1 MKCCICGTVKNVEQ
15 YLDNIFKNM
24 EKIGS
29 LFNDYVIILSCG
41 NSIDN
46 TTEKIKEYKKTNK
59 RVEIFVIKEEV
70 NPFRTQRIAF
80 GRNICLR
87 LIRKKYSNYDFFI
100 MMDCDDVC
108 SPGINLPIL
117 KKYLNRKDWDSLS
130 FNKDPYYDTWALS
143 ISPYF
148 FSYRHWEQE
157 EQAWRNIFNKINKK
171 FKECKK
177 DELVK
182 CASAFNGFAIYRT
195 KKFINCN
202 YYGYPR
208 LDLIPEEMIQMNIE
222 SNGFKMFFSEE
233 IGNENTKWEDC
244 EHRSF
249 HMEAIK
255 KNNAKIMISPEILF
269 NTIKF

>member
-1 MKCCICGTVKNVEQ
+1 MKCCICGTVKNVEK

-143 ISPYF
+143 ITPYF
-148 FSYRHWEQE
+148 FSYRHFE
-157 EQAWRNIFNKINKK
+157 NIDAAHQNIRKKITELLNSLKK
-171 FKECKK
+171 G
-177 DELVK
+177 DLLM
-182 CASAFNGFAIYRT
+182 CASAFNGFSIYRT
-195 KKFINCN
+195 KKFLNCN

-208 LDLIPEEMIQMNIE
+208 TDLIPDKALQKNMDANNLKII
-222 SNGFKMFFSEE
+222 FSER
-233 IGNENTKWEDC
+233 INTEDSKWEDC
-244 EHRSF
+244 EHRGF
-249 HMEAIK
+249 HLEAIK
-255 KNNAKIMISPEILF
+255 KNNARIMISSEILF
-269 NTIKF
+269 